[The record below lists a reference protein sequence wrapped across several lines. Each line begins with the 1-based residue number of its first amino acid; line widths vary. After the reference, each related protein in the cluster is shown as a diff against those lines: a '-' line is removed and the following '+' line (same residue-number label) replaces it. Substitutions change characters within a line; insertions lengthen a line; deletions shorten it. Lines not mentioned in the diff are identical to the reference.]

1 MSQDVI
7 QGTAAAAVTAN
18 GHPDT
23 ESIMATWKR
32 VRLFA
37 RGRFNLDQGAP
48 YWCCAVLP
56 SVANFDPSKEAPKIS
71 KQICFK
77 VVDRGGVRVIE
88 GDGLMV
94 EAWS

>member
-7 QGTAAAAVTAN
+7 QGTAAVDITAN
-18 GHPDT
+18 GHPNT
-23 ESIMATWKR
+23 ESIMATWNR
-32 VRLFA
+32 VKLFA

-56 SVANFDPSKEAPKIS
+56 SVANFDPSKPPEVS

-77 VVDRGGVRVIE
+77 VVDRGGIRVIE
-88 GDGLMV
+88 GDGVMV